1 MELKVFYKREVKLK
15 LVLLTDD
22 ISLSNKKIIGML
34 SSKSNKN
41 IKELDYLII
50 EEPFDIADADPLEKY
65 HSILSRHCSSYV

>member
-41 IKELDYLII
+41 IKELD
-50 EEPFDIADADPLEKY
+50 
-65 HSILSRHCSSYV
+65 